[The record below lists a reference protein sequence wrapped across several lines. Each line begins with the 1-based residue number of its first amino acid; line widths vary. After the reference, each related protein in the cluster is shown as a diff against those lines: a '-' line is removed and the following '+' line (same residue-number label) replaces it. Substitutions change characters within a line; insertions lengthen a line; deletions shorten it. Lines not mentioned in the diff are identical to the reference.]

1 MSERKCSGVQS
12 IFRLEPEATRLVV
25 GSVRIADML
34 FQPEPMIVRVVE
46 QPVQGTSMADVIV
59 GAIGLTGFLLVTA
72 ALLGLV
78 LGGILIGV
86 KKLRARYGV
95 ERELDADALR
105 VTPHSLS

>member
-1 MSERKCSGVQS
+1 
-12 IFRLEPEATRLVV
+12 
-25 GSVRIADML
+25 ML
-34 FQPEPMIVRVVE
+34 LQPEPMIVRVVE
-46 QPVQGTSMADVIV
+46 QPVQDTSIADVII

-95 ERELDADALR
+95 ESDVDPDALR

>member
-1 MSERKCSGVQS
+1 
-12 IFRLEPEATRLVV
+12 
-25 GSVRIADML
+25 ML

-78 LGGILIGV
+78 LGGILIAV

>member
-1 MSERKCSGVQS
+1 
-12 IFRLEPEATRLVV
+12 
-25 GSVRIADML
+25 ML
-34 FQPEPMIVRVVE
+34 LQPDPIIVRVVE
-46 QPVQGTSMADVIV
+46 QPVQDTSVADVII
-59 GAIGLTGFLLVTA
+59 GAIGLTGFLLLTA

-95 ERELDADALR
+95 EDEVDPNALR

>member
-1 MSERKCSGVQS
+1 
-12 IFRLEPEATRLVV
+12 
-25 GSVRIADML
+25 ML
-34 FQPEPMIVRVVE
+34 LQPQPMIVRVVE
-46 QPVQGTSMADVIV
+46 QPVQDTSVADVII
-59 GAIGLTGFLLVTA
+59 GAIGLTGFLLLTA

-95 ERELDADALR
+95 EPKVDPDALR